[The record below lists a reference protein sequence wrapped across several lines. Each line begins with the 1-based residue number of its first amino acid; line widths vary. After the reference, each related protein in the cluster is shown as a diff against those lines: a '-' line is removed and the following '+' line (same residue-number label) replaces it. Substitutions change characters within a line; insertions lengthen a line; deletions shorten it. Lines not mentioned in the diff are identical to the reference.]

1 METNRDYISY
11 SQFTLFNSSPKLYY
25 EKYVTGK
32 KQFST
37 KYQAFGK
44 KLMEDLEFAEDDVRV
59 PAPLRKLGKKGLL
72 EHEITISG
80 KNIKKDL
87 FGIVDVISNDYTE
100 FWEIKTG
107 KHPWDE
113 SKVFNDEQMLFY
125 AVMISL
131 KYKVI
136 PTATLVWAETRDDED
151 GNVVIYTGRVKEFK
165 RVFKMEEL
173 LDFYKKIALTIN
185 KIEDYE
191 HSIVVIDEDR
201 DAKLLRLL
209 SEQKKIT
216 NELDILKTEIMLE
229 LNEFL
234 NKYAE
239 SENFNITLAKR
250 TNYTYSEA
258 LSSQIKKT
266 NTDFKILKA
275 IEEKNGVATP
285 KTTEYLLIKPKK

>member
-11 SQFTLFNSSPKLYY
+11 SQFTLFNSSPKGYY
-25 EKYVTGK
+25 EKYVIGK

-44 KLMEDLEFAEDDVRV
+44 KLMQDLEFAEDDVTV
-59 PAPLRKLGKKGLL
+59 PTPLRQLGKKGIL
-72 EHEITISG
+72 EHEITIPG
-80 KNIKKDL
+80 KSIKKDL
-87 FGIVDVISNDYTE
+87 FGIVDVISDDYTE

-107 KHPWDE
+107 KHPWDA
-113 SKVFNDEQMLFY
+113 SKVFKDEQMLFY
-125 AVMISL
+125 AVMINL

-151 GNVVIYTGRVKEFK
+151 GNIIIYTGRVKEFK
-165 RVFKMEEL
+165 RVFTMEEL
-173 LDFYKKIALTIN
+173 VDFYKKIALTTR

-191 HSIVVIDEDR
+191 HSIVEVDEDR

-209 SEQKKIT
+209 SEQKRIT

-229 LNEFL
+229 MNEFL

-250 TNYTYSEA
+250 TSYTYSKE
-258 LSSQIKKT
+258 LSDTIKQT
-266 NTDFKILKA
+266 NSDFKVLKA
-275 IEEKNGVATP
+275 KEEKNGVATP